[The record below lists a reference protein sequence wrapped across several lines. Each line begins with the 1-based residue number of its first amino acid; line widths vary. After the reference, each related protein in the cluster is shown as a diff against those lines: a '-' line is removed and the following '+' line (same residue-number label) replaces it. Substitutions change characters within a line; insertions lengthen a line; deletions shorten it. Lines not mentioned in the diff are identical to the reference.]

1 MARGRGGMT
10 PANHTDG
17 APAPIF
23 FATAADFRG
32 WFEANHDK
40 ASELWVGLRKK
51 SSGLPSVTYREAV
64 DVALCF
70 GWIDSAMKSIDATS
84 YRQRFT
90 PRRKGSIWSAVNI
103 ARIEELRQRGL
114 VHPAGLAAFEQ
125 RDPAKANRYSFEQGD
140 IKLSEPQEAS
150 LRANEKAWDFFQGQ
164 PLSYRKPAI
173 WWVISAKKEETRQ
186 RRLAILIRDS
196 EEGRRIVQLTSPA
209 KRETP

>member
-1 MARGRGGMT
+1 MT
-10 PANHTDG
+10 PASDTDG
-17 APAPIF
+17 VPVPTF

-51 SSGLPSVTYREAV
+51 SSGLPSVTYKEAV

-70 GWIDSAMKSIDATS
+70 GWIDSAMKPIDATS

-103 ARIEELRQRGL
+103 ARIEELRRLGL
-114 VHPAGLAAFEQ
+114 LHPAGLAVFEQ
-125 RDPAKANRYSFEQGD
+125 RDPAKASRYSFEQGD
-140 IKLSEPQEAS
+140 IRLSEPQEAT
-150 LRANEKAWDFFQGQ
+150 LRANEKAWDFFQSQ

-186 RRLAILIRDS
+186 RRLATLIRDS
-196 EEGRRIVQLTSPA
+196 EEGRRIVHLTSPA